1 MLENVKLLNLSET
14 SEDTNKTVYQGVMSI
29 QIVTADCSGILN
41 TVLTPPK
48 EKPKWYDEL
57 NSYIDSAKVLSNKWI
72 DDIAPNISSK
82 IPTQVIEYSNVF
94 EAIASEI
101 IDMTKKYPDMK
112 KGDKEFNQVND
123 LLNGLIDT
131 IDNDILSEIDNSANE
146 LKKWGDEFQ
155 DVHDKIAS
163 KTIDIQSSEIEYQ
176 GEIEKLNADIKVL
189 QTKVDN
195 FNKGVM
201 AGEISVGVGL
211 FVAVAGIGICIVNP
225 VAGGITI
232 GVGALLVGGGAV
244 TWGVLQKEIN
254 DAYDE
259 ITEDR
264 KKIAQEKQ
272 LLSSVSSLEIITN
285 SVLTAI
291 EDATNHLS
299 NVRTMWAGFENLVKG
314 TISELNKA
322 EAGATAIL
330 KKVFTDAA
338 VKQWQD
344 VEEYAMDIAQMKI
357 ETIDEG
363 IIS

>member
-29 QIVTADCSGILN
+29 QIVTADCNGILN
-41 TVLTPPK
+41 TVLNPPK
-48 EKPKWYDEL
+48 TKPEWYDEL

-94 EAIASEI
+94 EAIANEI
-101 IDMTKKYPDMK
+101 IDMTMKYPDMK

-123 LLNGLIDT
+123 LLNGLIET
-131 IDNDILSEIDNSANE
+131 IDNDILSEIDNSAKE
-146 LKKWGDEFQ
+146 LKEWGDKFQ
-155 DVHDKIAS
+155 EVHDKIAS
-163 KTIDIQSSEIEYQ
+163 KTTDIQSSEIEYQ

-189 QTKVDN
+189 QSKVDN

-211 FVAVAGIGICIVNP
+211 FVAVVGIGVCVINP

-232 GVGALLVGGGAV
+232 GVGALLVGGGAA
-244 TWGVLQKEIN
+244 TWAVLQNEIN
-254 DAYDE
+254 DAYDD

-264 KKIAQEKQ
+264 KKIAEEKQ
-272 LLSSVSSLEIITN
+272 LLSSVSSIEVVTK

-299 NVRTMWAGFENLVKG
+299 NVRTMWASFENLVKT

-322 EAGATAIL
+322 ETGATAIL
-330 KKVFTDAA
+330 KKVFTVAA
-338 VKQWQD
+338 INQWQD
-344 VEEYAMDIAQMKI
+344 VEQYAMDIAQMKV
-357 ETIDEG
+357 ETIDKG
-363 IIS
+363 MIS